1 MNKCYVVKSMSTHLQ
16 QAYWRSV
23 GEMFHIE
30 GAYLA
35 FPEHKMSEQGNC
47 QRCGYRPK
55 EKL

>member
-16 QAYWRSV
+16 QAYWRNI

-55 EKL
+55 VA